1 MKRVSYWFQFLI
13 FAALYQSSAFSQIT
27 LTTSDLPNFFGA
39 GKSWLSYSASN
50 VRVTMDVGTSSNVT
64 PQSWTFPVVV
74 FTDSSRSDNVLPSST
89 PYSAEFP
96 GAAYAQSS
104 TMAQTGL
111 TIQYFQF
118 FGLSNDSLYNIG
130 LAEHAYGSIKG
141 QAIDT
146 SIINYVK
153 KFDVHLPIQLGG
165 STPHSPD
172 TSDIGGGFIQIV
184 STTEAYDAFGTLNLP
199 NGSFQALRSKKVE
212 TTSVYSGSTLTNSY
226 SSYSFSWITREGH
239 QLQVSADTGASSG
252 NVTLTNVSV
261 SYVVAT
267 PATAVKATSEMPA
280 RFELKQNYP
289 NPFNPSTAIEFQ
301 ISSREATRLTVFNV
315 LGQEVATLVNQTL
328 DPGTYTAA
336 WSAASMPSGMY
347 LYRLQAG
354 NAVEIKKMLLL
365 K

>member
-1 MKRVSYWFQFLI
+1 MKIFFYWFLFFILAGL
-13 FAALYQSSAFSQIT
+13 FQSSAFSQIT
-27 LTTSDLPNFFGA
+27 LTTSDLPNFFGV

-50 VRVTMDVGTSSNVT
+50 IKVTMDVGTSSNVT
-64 PQSWTFPVVV
+64 PQTWTSPVVV
-74 FTDSSRSDNVLPSST
+74 FTDSSRLDNVLPSST
-89 PYSAEFP
+89 PYSANFP

-104 TMAQTGL
+104 TTTQTGL

-141 QAIDT
+141 QPIDT
-146 SIINYVK
+146 SIINYIT
-153 KFDVHLPIQLGG
+153 KFDVHLPVQLGG

-172 TSDIGGGFIQIV
+172 TTDIGGGFIQV
-184 STTEAYDAFGTLNLP
+184 VTSTETYDAFGTLNLP

-226 SSYSFSWITREGH
+226 SSYSFSWITREGD

-252 NVTLTNVSV
+252 TVTLTDVSV
-261 SYVVAT
+261 SLVGAT
-267 PATAVKATSEMPA
+267 PATSVKAKSELPA

-301 ISSREATRLTVFNV
+301 ISNRDAIRLSVYNV
-315 LGQEVATLVNQTL
+315 LGQEIATLVNQTL
-328 DPGTYTAA
+328 DPGTYTAG
-336 WSAASMPSGMY
+336 WNAASMPSGMY
-347 LYRLQAG
+347 MYRLQAG
-354 NAVEIKKMLLL
+354 NAVETKKMLLI